1 MSDPLLDCI
10 ELAANNTHRASV
22 IWLHGLGADGNDF
35 VPIVPELDLPDGL
48 GVRFVFPHAPV
59 RSVTLNAGMRMRAWF
74 DVHSLGR
81 GGDFNREHLEVSARQ
96 LEALIQKELDRGI
109 ASERIL
115 LAGFSQGGA
124 VVLHTG
130 FRYPRR
136 LAGILAI
143 STYHPDL
150 APNSD
155 RLPAERAEAN
165 RGLPVFLAHG
175 ELDPLI
181 PVSLA
186 ERSRRAVEDAGYD
199 VEWHTYPMA
208 HAVCPEEIRD
218 ISAWLR
224 ARLLE

>member
-1 MSDPLLDCI
+1 MSDPLLDYI
-10 ELAANNTHRASV
+10 ELEAKNTHQASV

-35 VPIVPELDLPDGL
+35 VPIVPELGLPDGL

-59 RSVTLNAGMRMRAWF
+59 RPVTLNAGMRMRAWF
-74 DVHSLGR
+74 DVHGLGR

-124 VVLHTG
+124 VVLYTG

-150 APNSD
+150 APDSV
-155 RLPAERAEAN
+155 RLTVESAEAN

-181 PVSLA
+181 PLSLA

-208 HAVCPEEIRD
+208 HSVCPDEIRD
-218 ISAWLR
+218 ISAWIQ